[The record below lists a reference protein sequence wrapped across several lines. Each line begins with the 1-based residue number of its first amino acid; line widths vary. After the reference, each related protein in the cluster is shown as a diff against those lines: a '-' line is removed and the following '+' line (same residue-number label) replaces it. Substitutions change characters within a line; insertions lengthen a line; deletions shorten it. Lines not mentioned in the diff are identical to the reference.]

1 MNSQANLQ
9 KAVSLMTN
17 VRVPASVTR
26 DLEKREIVQ
35 TGDRMQVVCMPI
47 AEFLAWVAKVGP
59 IQVQRN
65 DAYRLEHNLAK
76 HLSSFELPQGMF
88 AAVYFEGKFYL
99 VDGNTRKRAWI
110 SCKGLKLPSHVFVTV
125 MIPANLDE
133 AKLFYGCYDS
143 KVSKKTVRDDITSLM
158 ANAGIET
165 EKLISKLVGG
175 GKLVT
180 VVQKMAKAYYV
191 RNSQANRQEIV
202 TEYAA
207 ELVMVD
213 QLNLDEGVVPMGAVW
228 AALRLYKE
236 APEAT
241 SLISD
246 YMLELAKLDTP
257 LAHLACDIVQSLPE
271 QARQNCITAGVGTT
285 GPKACP
291 AMFPVYLAG
300 FAGYVQA
307 LSTSEACS
315 KVFLRALSKK
325 VKAVIIAEFTDFN

>member
-1 MNSQANLQ
+1 MSTKSNLQ
-9 KAVSLMTN
+9 KAVNLLNN
-17 VRVPASVTR
+17 VRVPVSVTR
-26 DLEKREIVQ
+26 ELEKREIVQ

-47 AEFLAWVAKVGP
+47 AEFLAWVSKVGP

-76 HLSSFELPQGMF
+76 HLSGFELPQGMF
-88 AAVYFEGKFYL
+88 AAIYFEGKFYL

-125 MIPANLDE
+125 MIPATLDE
-133 AKLFYGCYDS
+133 GKVFYNCYDS

-191 RNSQANRQEIV
+191 RNNHANRQEIV
-202 TEYAA
+202 MEYAE
-207 ELVMVD
+207 ELLRVD
-213 QLNLDEGVVPMGAVW
+213 QLNLDEGVVPMGAIW

-236 APEAT
+236 APEAAP
-241 SLISD
+241 LISD
-246 YMLELAKLDTP
+246 YMLELAKLDTS
-257 LAHLACDIVQSLPE
+257 LAHLVCANVQSLPE
-271 QARQNCITAGVGTT
+271 QARRACTFAGVGTT
-285 GPKACP
+285 GPAACP
-291 AMFPVYLAG
+291 AMFPVYLSG
-300 FAGYVQA
+300 FAGYVRA
-307 LSTSEACS
+307 LTTSDACS

-325 VKAVIIAEFTDFN
+325 VKAVIISEFSKFE